1 MICGF
6 ISRGVYNCEDTPEHC
21 VMVFKAKETK
31 TSWKLTV
38 GWYLK
43 LNGEYVRTSEITV
56 LKSMLGKWHYDIS
69 GPN

>member
-6 ISRGVYNCEDTPEHC
+6 MVRCVYNCDDTPNHC
-21 VMVFKAKETK
+21 VMVFKATESK
-31 TSWKLTV
+31 TAWKLTV

-43 LNGEYVRTSEITV
+43 LNGEYVKTSEITV
-56 LKSMLGKWHYDIS
+56 DKKMLRKWHYDIS